1 MRMARI
7 VVALVKRFGRSVHTR
22 HEGDSLRS
30 NILVISLFAPDESI
44 LEFPATADCLMKPRT
59 A

>member
-1 MRMARI
+1 MART

-22 HEGDSLRS
+22 HEGDSVRS
-30 NILVISLFAPDESI
+30 NNILVISLFAPDESI